1 MWLQNQRQPQRKS
14 RRRKSHEKDEN
25 ESTCPVFFHDT
36 DRFCSAGNGRLTIQ
50 AATSQES
57 SDTKE
62 TTEKDSTTS
71 ADTAENKKSDHRKL
85 PMKRHL
91 KKFLQNCQYD
101 SWSVGKTVKLTHNI
115 DLSKVDFNGVAY
127 FSGDFE
133 GGGHTISNV
142 KLQVKGSDHGFFR
155 YLGKSAVVNDLKI
168 SGKITSEGSCKN
180 IGGIAGVNY
189 GTIGNC
195 SFEGTVNGKTAVGAI
210 AGINKPTGKIVN
222 CRSNATVTAT
232 NQTGGIV
239 GNNEGLVSECTSE
252 CSINTDEL
260 KTTMDIGG
268 VDIGTLNLT
277 GRVIDRNDMGGIVG
291 VSTGIVS
298 ECINQGKNRFC
309 THGL

>member
-1 MWLQNQRQPQRKS
+1 MKKMRMKVLALCFS
-14 RRRKSHEKDEN
+14 MTLTVSAL
-25 ESTCPVFFHDT
+25 
-36 DRFCSAGNGRLTIQ
+36 AGNGRLTIQ

-57 SDTKE
+57 SGTKE

-71 ADTAENKKSDHRKL
+71 ANTAENKNQIIEIADEKAFEE
-85 PMKRHL
+85 
-91 KKFLQNCQYD
+91 FLQNCQYD

-232 NQTGGIV
+232 NQTGGFSNRIFDRHSLFQIHV
-239 GNNEGLVSECTSE
+239 SAGNNDC
-252 CSINTDEL
+252 I
-260 KTTMDIGG
+260 
-268 VDIGTLNLT
+268 VD
-277 GRVIDRNDMGGIVG
+277 R
-291 VSTGIVS
+291 
-298 ECINQGKNRFC
+298 C
-309 THGL
+309 THLNCRHDQVRNKEYCLSSHCRNCKVDPDTSLYSEYQKHRKPC